1 MSYGRSVQDDIKGN
15 TPSKGVDRSSKV
27 MGSSP
32 VLKMRL
38 ETWKSQGVYGL
49 KNDSSLNDQL

>member
-1 MSYGRSVQDDIKGN
+1 MPNGRSIQDDIKGN
-15 TPSKGVDRSSKV
+15 TQSTGVDRSSKV

-38 ETWKSQGVYGL
+38 ET
-49 KNDSSLNDQL
+49 